1 MATGEICDQLQ
12 TTTEDQSSVQEL
24 VQDLQKCGVM
34 VLDDELYQFA
44 VDAWLTAHEPEPEP
58 EPELELE
65 QYLVL
70 FITRERF
77 DAAAL
82 QEVSLDDLLK
92 VFDEVDEDETGFAPR
107 LDLRT
112 RVDDYIPRNA
122 RVQELSDTIR
132 ALDVMI
138 LERDDYIEIV
148 EEWLRG
154 GKQREAPASEPEAAP
169 VAEDSF
175 QVRLTFP
182 QRILD

>member
-1 MATGEICDQLQ
+1 M
-12 TTTEDQSSVQEL
+12 
-24 VQDLQKCGVM
+24 
-34 VLDDELYQFA
+34 
-44 VDAWLTAHEPEPEP
+44 
-58 EPELELE
+58 
-65 QYLVL
+65 
-70 FITRERF
+70 
-77 DAAAL
+77 
-82 QEVSLDDLLK
+82 SLDDLLK

-154 GKQREAPASEPEAAP
+154 GKKADAPEPAPEPAPAVEESY
-169 VAEDSF
+169 
-175 QVRLTFP
+175 QVTHTHTHTHTQIAIGLP
-182 QRILD
+182 